1 MEDTVVMVRGLVLPA
16 EKTTPKLLAVALDN
30 ARIDLPG
37 VIAIRVWIGRDGGT
51 IAAGSAAR
59 FPGAAGR
66 AGEAPTG

>member
-1 MEDTVVMVRGLVLPA
+1 VLP
-16 EKTTPKLLAVALDN
+16 EENTTPKLSVQDIVALDN